1 MTFLEDF
8 PTAGCS
14 GLIECGNST
23 RQAKWWPLWDP
34 EIIAWFMTSGR
45 ERWWKFLGHRSQTCV
60 TSPHSGVFISSKR
73 EKEAIMKKI
82 TFAAFVLALLA
93 SVPAH
98 ANDREG
104 DHRLYHGSWD
114 HDRDQTSDPS
124 ATSNPTSVPE
134 PGSVLM
140 LGSGLLTL
148 VGIGLLRRKK
158 AV

>member
-1 MTFLEDF
+1 
-8 PTAGCS
+8 
-14 GLIECGNST
+14 
-23 RQAKWWPLWDP
+23 
-34 EIIAWFMTSGR
+34 
-45 ERWWKFLGHRSQTCV
+45 
-60 TSPHSGVFISSKR
+60 
-73 EKEAIMKKI
+73 MKKI